1 MEHQPERAIGAVLAG
16 GQSARM
22 GRDKVD
28 VEIDGVPM
36 LDLIV
41 IALRAAGCEPLVIG
55 RTTAPEGVTAVLD
68 DLPGRAGP
76 AAGLVT
82 ALRLAAGR
90 DVFLVATDQPLLRP
104 RTVRGLLALE
114 GEAVVPRHDGMRQ
127 ATCAVYRRECLDTLE
142 ELMRDRPSPPLQ
154 RLLDRVATRDVSEA
168 EWSRW
173 GEDGRSWRSLDTQED
188 VTEAEAWL
196 RRIHDQRRKTK
207 DSH

>member
-1 MEHQPERAIGAVLAG
+1 
-16 GQSARM
+16 M
-22 GRDKVD
+22 GRDKVA

-36 LDLIV
+36 LDLV
-41 IALRAAGCEPLVIG
+41 VAALHAAGCEPLVIG
-55 RTTAPEGVTAVLD
+55 RTTAPEGVAAVLD

-90 DVFLVATDQPLLRP
+90 DVFLVATDQPLLRSL
-104 RTVRGLLALE
+104 TVRGLLEMDGA
-114 GEAVVPRHDGMRQ
+114 AVVPRHGGMRQ

-142 ELMRDRPSPPLQ
+142 ELMRDSPSPPLQ

-188 VTEAEAWL
+188 VDEVQAWL
-196 RRIHDQRRKTK
+196 RQTK
-207 DSH
+207 DERRETRDSV

>member
-1 MEHQPERAIGAVLAG
+1 
-16 GQSARM
+16 M

-55 RTTAPEGVTAVLD
+55 RTTAPEGATAVLD

-104 RTVRGLLALE
+104 RTVRGLLALD
-114 GEAVVPRHDGMRQ
+114 GAAVVPRHGGTRQ
-127 ATCAVYRRECLDTLE
+127 ATCAVYRRESLDTLE
-142 ELMRDRPSPPLQ
+142 VLIRDRASPPLQ
-154 RLLDRVATRDVSEA
+154 RLLDRVATRDVLEA

-188 VTEAEAWL
+188 VAAAEAWL
-196 RRIHDQRRKTK
+196 RRGRESRTQNPEPRPT
-207 DSH
+207 